1 VTTSEELVWL
11 IERLRGARSRRSRL
25 RLLFEAWETV
35 RALRPADR
43 LAVARELGF
52 DGAERLVEE
61 AARRRGLDPAPFVE
75 ALGGIERSA
84 GRDVTDVLRGL
95 ADPARRTETVD
106 RLVEGAGRWVAD
118 VEPLHPQAHQ
128 AGGEASVAAPDE
140 GDDEADAWHEE
151 EVPEPVV
158 AATPSPLAKAVAA
171 ERAPGGASVSVGP
184 QPAEGGAAG
193 LAAAAPT
200 ANAAVAADAVSRPT
214 TAAGP
219 SIDSSAGSV
228 VAKLTAEPRILARLR
243 LLPRLVG
250 ELAGAGHEAFI
261 AVLECFPTG
270 WARRRALERLL
281 AAGQPASV
289 TDAIAL
295 VEVLVLPSE
304 RLWAYTSLAAS
315 RPLNRIEREALLAAA
330 PSAAL
335 RRRLGRRLARRQ
347 GPGAS
352 A

>member
-35 RALRPADR
+35 RALSPADR

-61 AARRRGLDPAPFVE
+61 AAQGRGLDPAPFVE
-75 ALGGIERSA
+75 ALGGVERSA
-84 GRDVTDVLRGL
+84 GREVTDVLRGL

-106 RLVEGAGRWVAD
+106 RLLAGAGRWVAD
-118 VEPLHPQAHQ
+118 LEPPQPQAEHI
-128 AGGEASVAAPDE
+128 GGEASVEAPDE
-140 GDDEADAWHEE
+140 GGDEADARHEKA
-151 EVPEPVV
+151 PEPVV
-158 AATPSPLAKAVAA
+158 AATPSPLAGAVAA
-171 ERAPGGASVSVGP
+171 ERAPGGASVPVGP

-193 LAAAAPT
+193 PAAAAPT
-200 ANAAVAADAVSRPT
+200 ADAAVAADAVSRPI

-219 SIDSSAGSV
+219 FIGTSAGSV

-250 ELAGAGHEAFI
+250 ELAGEGHEVFI
-261 AVLECFPTG
+261 GVLECFPAG

-289 TDAIAL
+289 ADAIAL
-295 VEVLVLPSE
+295 VEVLARPSE
-304 RLWAYTSLAAS
+304 RLWACTTLAES
-315 RPLNRIEREALLAAA
+315 RPLDGGEREALLAAA

-335 RRRLGRRLARRQ
+335 RCRLGRRLARRQ
-347 GPGAS
+347 GPGAEG
-352 A
+352 

>member
-1 VTTSEELVWL
+1 MAG
-11 IERLRGARSRRSRL
+11 RGRHAAADGARTRRP
-25 RLLFEAWETV
+25 T
-35 RALRPADR
+35 RPAAKHQWR
-43 LAVARELGF
+43 L
-52 DGAERLVEE
+52 
-61 AARRRGLDPAPFVE
+61 
-75 ALGGIERSA
+75 
-84 GRDVTDVLRGL
+84 
-95 ADPARRTETVD
+95 
-106 RLVEGAGRWVAD
+106 
-118 VEPLHPQAHQ
+118 
-128 AGGEASVAAPDE
+128 DE

-151 EVPEPVV
+151 EVPEPVI

-171 ERAPGGASVSVGP
+171 ERAPGGASVPVGP

-295 VEVLVLPSE
+295 VEVLVAAVGAAVGLHLP
-304 RLWAYTSLAAS
+304 R
-315 RPLNRIEREALLAAA
+315 RIA
-330 PSAAL
+330 PAQPDRA
-335 RRRLGRRLARRQ
+335 
-347 GPGAS
+347 
-352 A
+352 